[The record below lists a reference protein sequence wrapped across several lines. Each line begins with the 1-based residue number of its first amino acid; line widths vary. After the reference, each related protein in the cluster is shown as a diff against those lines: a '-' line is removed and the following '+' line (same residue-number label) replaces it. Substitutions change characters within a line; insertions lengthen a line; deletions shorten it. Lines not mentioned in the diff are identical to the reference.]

1 MNAVLWLHVFF
12 FCVCLL
18 TVSYIS
24 LFFFFFILYSYL
36 SSFTLFERC
45 FEVPFCFRFCFLRQH
60 NLLFFFFA
68 LVKTFFFGIKYY
80 ILTNVYMHISKAA
93 LPSPMFLF
101 FLFTTGIFLFL
112 SFISSIYNSSFFS
125 FYSPST
131 FFFFPL
137 LLHSFFSFTFSSFFF
152 QRFLV
157 FFFFG

>member
-1 MNAVLWLHVFF
+1 
-12 FCVCLL
+12 
-18 TVSYIS
+18 
-24 LFFFFFILYSYL
+24 
-36 SSFTLFERC
+36 
-45 FEVPFCFRFCFLRQH
+45 
-60 NLLFFFFA
+60 
-68 LVKTFFFGIKYY
+68 
-80 ILTNVYMHISKAA
+80 MHTSKAA
-93 LPSPMFLF
+93 LPCPMFLF

-157 FFFFG
+157 FFFFFGNAKRSTDVCAGSFV